1 MIETILYKIA
11 FYLFSAIS
19 IGTAVVVVF
28 EKNIVRSAFALFFTL
43 FGVAGLF
50 ALLGADFLAGLQ
62 ILLYAGGILILILFG
77 VMMTHKII
85 DIDIKSGRIQL
96 LPSIIASLFLFIF
109 LLIIILKI
117 PWKIT
122 STIHYSATTKGIGN
136 LLLSTYILPFEVA
149 SVALLAALIGAV
161 YLARRNKK

>member
-11 FYLFSAIS
+11 FYLFSALS
-19 IGTAVVVVF
+19 VGTAIVVVF

-50 ALLGADFLAGLQ
+50 VLLGADFLAGLQ
-62 ILLYAGGILILILFG
+62 ILLYAGGILVLILFG

-85 DIDIKSGRIQL
+85 DIDIKSGRTQL
-96 LPSIIASLFLFIF
+96 LPSILAGIFLFIF
-109 LLIIILKI
+109 LLIIILKT

-122 STIHYSATTKGIGN
+122 STVHFSASTKAIGN
-136 LLLSTYILPFEVA
+136 LLLSTYILPFEIA

-161 YLARRNKK
+161 YLARRDKK